1 MTTEDA
7 EGRRED
13 CWQVLDGLKFPS
25 CCGVKS
31 QSGSSLPHWQEP
43 LGTLCATA
51 SSDTLAGV
59 RMIPAILVMGAL
71 AVAQQSGPS
80 TGGQAIGEMQLTDA
94 TVRGAVTLSPAGAT
108 LMSGS
113 QVSAGAAAAVIR
125 LTRGGELKVCA
136 QSSITITASATGKET
151 LVGLNSG
158 ALETRYRLASNADTI
173 VTPDFRLQLP
183 GPGDFHFAVGMKPN
197 GDMCVKSLVGNS
209 SAMIVNEV
217 FGDGTHQVRP
227 GDAVLFEKGRVTA
240 SRALAPGEDCGC
252 VEVKLAE
259 LGLPKQEPPKAAPV
273 AVVAETKP
281 VEKQV
286 ELGFPEQQSQKAA
299 AAVAEGKPVEKPA
312 PLPQVTTR
320 QDEVITKVDAPIVFR
335 GEELAPKPKDEPA
348 KAASAMPPA
357 ASAAGPV
364 KEESKPAK
372 PADEPPAPKPVKKRW
387 YHRLGSAIANIFR

>member
-1 MTTEDA
+1 MRVVIGVA
-7 EGRRED
+7 A
-13 CWQVLDGLKFPS
+13 GL
-25 CCGVKS
+25 
-31 QSGSSLPHWQEP
+31 
-43 LGTLCATA
+43 A
-51 SSDTLAGV
+51 LAGAMV
-59 RMIPAILVMGAL
+59 AIAD
-71 AVAQQSGPS
+71 AQQPS
-80 TGGQAIGEMQLTDA
+80 SNGQAGGQAIGEMQLTDA
-94 TVRGAVTLSPAGAT
+94 TVRGAVTLSPAGAS

-113 QVSAGAAAAVIR
+113 QVSAGASAAVIR

-136 QSSITITASATGKET
+136 QSNITITASASGKET
-151 LVGLNSG
+151 LVGLNGG
-158 ALETRYRLASNADTI
+158 ALETRYRLGPNADTI
-173 VTPDFRLQLP
+173 VTPDFRLALP

-227 GDAVLFEKGRVTA
+227 GDAVLFEKGRVAA

-259 LGLPKQEPPKAAPV
+259 LGLPKQELQKAPPV
-273 AVVAETKP
+273 AAEAKP
-281 VEKQV
+281 VEKPV

-335 GEELAPKPKDEPA
+335 GEELAPKPKAEPA
-348 KAASAMPPA
+348 NAAAASAPPKAAALPAKEEPKPA
-357 ASAAGPV
+357 AKA
-364 KEESKPAK
+364 
-372 PADEPPAPKPVKKRW
+372 ADEPPAPKPVKKRW
-387 YHRLGSAIANIFR
+387 YQRLGSAIANLFR